1 MALLPLVLVWLLHG
15 TPDAGRNGRTVVVRL
30 HRDLLEIHLR
40 GRDVLMAQRF
50 LHRMQAPRLF
60 TDPFRVGVPRLVGVE
75 RS

>member
-1 MALLPLVLVWLLHG
+1 
-15 TPDAGRNGRTVVVRL
+15 VVRL
-30 HRDLLEIHLR
+30 HRDLLEVHLR